1 MVWLKDRQN
10 KVLNMPGYSDL
21 KHILMENSQ
30 NEEYPK
36 FILTAAIC
44 QYYLSRGYYDLL
56 KDRNGDLK
64 HISVFASDSNRYQIH
79 HVIPLGSHCTVS
91 VSSEN
96 IRKDKKH
103 FLNSP
108 LNMLYISDEINNAIN
123 SLPLS
128 SYASQIPCGA
138 GLIHVGF
145 SSSDIDI
152 NATDSDKKDV
162 LTQRYNNLLHHL
174 NNELTTLL
182 TL

>member
-1 MVWLKDRQN
+1 
-10 KVLNMPGYSDL
+10 
-21 KHILMENSQ
+21 
-30 NEEYPK
+30 
-36 FILTAAIC
+36 
-44 QYYLSRGYYDLL
+44 
-56 KDRNGDLK
+56 
-64 HISVFASDSNRYQIH
+64 
-79 HVIPLGSHCTVS
+79 
-91 VSSEN
+91 
-96 IRKDKKH
+96 
-103 FLNSP
+103 
-108 LNMLYISDEINNAIN
+108 MLYISDEINNAIN

-145 SSSDIDI
+145 SSSAIDI